1 MAEPLW
7 AGRLSE
13 RPSAAAQAF
22 QSSFP
27 VDSRMILEDIRG
39 SAAHARMLGEKGII
53 PKAEAAALVAE
64 LTKLAKEARE
74 GTLPWPK
81 QGDTI
86 PEDVHSFVEQI
97 LTERLG
103 DSGKRVHTARS
114 RNDQVATD
122 MRLYCRLLTEKTM
135 AGIERLVSTLS
146 GVAQRH
152 TRSPMPGYTHLQ
164 RAQPVTLAYH
174 LCAWCFMLMRDHGRL
189 SDALRRF
196 NFCPLGSG
204 ALAGTTFPIDR
215 QMTAKELGFRGPTDN
230 AMDAVADRDYCVE
243 LAAALAMLMT
253 HLSRFSEEIV
263 LWSSGEFAFI
273 ELAEAWS
280 TGSSI
285 MPQKKN
291 PDYAEL
297 VRGKTGR
304 VYGSLMALLA
314 MQKGLPLSYNK
325 DLQED
330 KEALFDAFDTALAC
344 MDVFSPMMESAKF
357 ALVEMEA
364 AAAGG
369 FTNATDLAD
378 YLARKGMP
386 FRDAHRVAAQAVRTC
401 IERGAALSDLTIE
414 EYRAM
419 SELFQADLYGEL
431 LLGACVERRQSQGGP
446 AEAAVAAQLE
456 TIRAF
461 LEGESRKGA

>member
-39 SAAHARMLGEKGII
+39 SIAHARMLGKRGII
-53 PKAEAAALVAE
+53 AEAEAEALVAE
-64 LTKLAKEARE
+64 LGRLEGEARE
-74 GTLPWPK
+74 GKLPWPGE
-81 QGDTI
+81 GDEI
-86 PEDVHSFVEQI
+86 PEDVHSFVEQL
-97 LTERLG
+97 LTARLG
-103 DSGKRVHTARS
+103 DAGKRVHTARS

-122 MRLYCRLLTEKTM
+122 MRLYCRSLSEKTEAAIAALVSAL
-135 AGIERLVSTLS
+135 AGIASE
-146 GVAQRH
+146 H
-152 TRSPMPGYTHLQ
+152 TGSPMPGYTHLQ

-174 LCAWCFMLMRDHGRL
+174 LCAWCFMLIRDAGRL
-189 SDALRRF
+189 ADARRRF
-196 NFCPLGSG
+196 NRCPLGSG

-215 QMTAKELGFRGPTDN
+215 EMTARELGFDGPTDN
-230 AMDAVADRDYCVE
+230 AMDSVADRDYCVE
-243 LAAALAMLMT
+243 FASALAMLMT
-253 HLSRFSEEIV
+253 HLSRFAEEVV
-263 LWSSGEFAFI
+263 LWSSGEFAFV

-297 VRGKTGR
+297 VRGKAGR
-304 VYGSLMALLA
+304 VYGSLTALLS

-344 MDVFSPMMESAKF
+344 LEVFAPMMASARF
-357 ALVEMEA
+357 RLPEMAEA
-364 AAAGG
+364 ASGG

-386 FRDAHRVAAQAVRTC
+386 FRDAHRVAAQAVRAC
-401 IERGAALSDLTIE
+401 IERGIALADLKIE

-419 SELFQADLYGEL
+419 SELIGPDVYGDLS
-431 LLGACVERRQSQGGP
+431 LGACVRRRESQGGP
-446 AEAAVAAQLE
+446 APGAVKAQLE

-461 LEGESRKGA
+461 LWG